1 MDLNFTADE
10 LAFRDEVRRFIEQ
23 NFDSEMRAAMARTRT
38 GYIAKHLHI
47 RWQKALN
54 EKGWLAPN
62 WPVEYG
68 GPGWTPTQ
76 RYIYEQEMSSAGA
89 PIVVPFGPRMLAP
102 VIMKFGTEAQK
113 KKYLPDI
120 LASNTWWCQGY
131 SEPGAGS
138 DLASLQM
145 KAEDKGDHFLCNG
158 SKIWTSEAQHADMI
172 FCLVRTAQ
180 TKKPQEG
187 ISFLLIDMKS
197 PGVTVSPI
205 VTIDEASEGMQ
216 EVNQVFFDD
225 VKVPKENLVGEL
237 NQGWT
242 CAKYLLEFERGNA
255 YSGHLKR
262 HLAHLRKMAKAEQ
275 AHGAPLAQDPDF
287 AAKLAQAEMDIMAME
302 MLELRVLGG
311 TKSGQNLGAASSML
325 KTRGTE
331 LQQLVTELSAEAVGY
346 YASPFT
352 PLIEGS
358 NEPTIGPDYADGAA
372 PRYLNMR
379 KVTIYAGSNEIQRNI
394 MSKLI
399 LGL

>member
-1 MDLNFTADE
+1 MDMSFSPED
-10 LAFRDEVRRFIEQ
+10 LAFRDEVRSFIAG
-23 NFDSEMRAAMARTRT
+23 NYPAPSSVARTRGEMT
-38 GYIAKHLHI
+38 KEDILGWHRVLY
-47 RWQKALN
+47 R
-54 EKGWLAPN
+54 KGWVAPH
-62 WPVEYG
+62 WPVQYG
-68 GPGWTPTQ
+68 GTGWSITQ
-76 RYIYEQEMSSAGA
+76 RYIWNEENARAETM
-89 PIVVPFGPRMLAP
+89 PLLPFGLTMVGP
-102 VIMKFGTEAQK
+102 VIYTFGNEEQK
-113 KKYLPDI
+113 KRFLPGI
-120 LASNTWWCQGY
+120 LSGDDWWCQGY

-138 DLASLQM
+138 DLASL
-145 KAEDKGDHFLCNG
+145 KTRAVRDGDHYVVNG
-158 SKIWTSEAQHADMI
+158 HKIWTTLAQFADWM
-172 FCLVRTAQ
+172 FCLVRTDPDA
-180 TKKPQEG
+180 KAQEG

>member
-1 MDLNFTADE
+1 MDLNFTAEE
-10 LAFRDEVRRFIEQ
+10 LAFRDEVRDFIKK
-23 NFDSEMRAAMARTRT
+23 NFDTEMQAAMARTRT

-76 RYIYEQEMSSAGA
+76 RYIYEQEMSTAGA
-89 PIVVPFGPRMLAP
+89 PITVPFGPRMLAP

-138 DLASLQM
+138 DLAGLQM

-197 PGVTVSPI
+197 PGVTVTPI
-205 VTIDEASEGMQ
+205 VTIDESSPGMQ

-225 VKVPKENLVGEL
+225 VKVPRENLVGEL

-262 HLAHLRKMAKAEQ
+262 HLSHLRKIAKAEQ
-275 AHGAPLAQDPDF
+275 KFGQPLAADPDF
-287 AAKLAQAEMDIMAME
+287 AAKLADAEMGIMAME

-331 LQQLVTELSAEAVGY
+331 LQQLVSDLAAEAIGY
-346 YASPFT
+346 YAAPYT
-352 PLIEGS
+352 PLVEGS
-358 NEPTIGPDYADGAA
+358 NEPVIGPDYVDGVAA
-372 PRYLNMR
+372 RYLNMR